1 VAEKQHLLTIA
12 LEDYFQVQ
20 AFHNLIPQGQWYRFE
35 TRLES
40 NTHKALALLDRF
52 GMRATFFVTGWIGD
66 QYPELVRMV
75 AERGHEIASQGYYH
89 KSVRQMEPAE
99 FRDDLA
105 RAREALE
112 RAAGT
117 RVLGHR
123 VARRWFAPRDLWALE
138 VLAKEGY
145 AYDAS
150 VGPLFRR
157 FASEPW
163 RRFQHRLR
171 FGERELWEFP
181 VPTSSVLGWHFPI
194 GGGNYYRQFPHRF
207 MKRAVEHWHQSY
219 TAPFVMYFHLWELD
233 PEQPKIKAAS
243 MLTRIRH
250 YRNLGKMPWVLEDYF
265 SRYRFTSIA
274 DYLGIRNQ
282 ESGNRGQGSGV
293 GDQGSETQVALSSQG
308 SAVRVFAPGY
318 SSLTAD
324 PRSLPSVSSLTPDP
338 RHLTPVPVSVV
349 VPCCNEELI
358 LPYLANT
365 LRRVQAS
372 LAESYRLQFVFV
384 DDGSADGT
392 WSALHTLFG
401 QWPNTTIL
409 RHERNR
415 GVAAAIRTGISQAA
429 TEIVCSI
436 DCDCT
441 YDPHELGA
449 MIPLLTDGVDLVTA
463 SPYHPQGHVRNVPA
477 WRLSLSRT
485 ASFLYRR
492 VLRQKL
498 FTYTSCFRVY
508 RRSAVLDLD
517 VRENGYL
524 GIAETLAQLD
534 RAGSTIVEYPA
545 TLEVRLLGRSKLKI
559 YRTILGH
566 LRLIARLLAMKIYQ
580 PPVRKAH
587 DPASPAASDRVT
599 APDKA
604 HAQRTTA

>member
-1 VAEKQHLLTIA
+1 MDAPVEKQHLLTIA

-35 TRLES
+35 TRLER
-40 NTHKALALLDRF
+40 NTHKALAMLDRF
-52 GMRATFFVTGWIGD
+52 GIRATFFAPGWIAD

-89 KSVRQMEPAE
+89 RSVRQMEPSE

-112 RAAGT
+112 RAGDT
-117 RVLGHR
+117 RVLGYR
-123 VARRWFAPRDLWALE
+123 VAHRWFAPCDLWALQ
-138 VLAKEGY
+138 VLAEEGY

-157 FASEPW
+157 FADEPW
-163 RRFQHRLR
+163 RRFPHRLR
-171 FGERELWEFP
+171 FGQRELYEFP
-181 VPTSSVLGWHFPI
+181 VPTSSMLGWHFPI
-194 GGGNYYRQFPHRF
+194 GGGNYYRQLPHRF
-207 MKRAVEHWHQSY
+207 MKRAVERWHRRYS
-219 TAPFVMYFHLWELD
+219 APFVMYFHIWELD

-243 MLTRIRH
+243 VLTRIRH
-250 YRNLGKMPWVLEDYF
+250 YRNLDKMPGVLEDYF
-265 SRYRFTSIA
+265 SHYRFTSIA
-274 DYLGIRNQ
+274 DYLGI
-282 ESGNRGQGSGV
+282 GSGIR
-293 GDQGSETQVALSSQG
+293 DQGSRITDSLRRTPSPRTRSPAPCRLAPVAS
-308 SAVRVFAPGY
+308 P
-318 SSLTAD
+318 
-324 PRSLPSVSSLTPDP
+324 TPDP
-338 RHLTPVPVSVV
+338 RPLTPVPVTVV

-365 LRRVQAS
+365 LGRVQAS
-372 LAESYRLQFVFV
+372 LADRYRLHFVFV

-392 WSALHTLFG
+392 WSALHSLFG
-401 QWPNTTIL
+401 QWRNATIL

-415 GVAAAIRTGISQAA
+415 GVAAAILTGIREAK

-441 YDPHELGA
+441 YDPHEMGA

-463 SPYHPQGHVRNVPA
+463 SPYHPQGQVRNVPA

-508 RRSAVLDLD
+508 RRAAVLDLD
-517 VRENGYL
+517 MRENGYL
-524 GIAETLAQLD
+524 GIAEMLALLD

-559 YRTILGH
+559 YRTIFGH
-566 LRLIARLLAMKIYQ
+566 LRLIARLLVMKTFQ
-580 PPVRKAH
+580 PPARKALAH
-587 DPASPAASDRVT
+587 DRAMPAPSSRVSEAS
-599 APDKA
+599 

>member
-1 VAEKQHLLTIA
+1 VAEKRHLLTIA

-20 AFHNLIPQGQWYRFE
+20 AFQNLIPQGQWYRFE

-40 NTHKALALLDRF
+40 NTRKALALLDRF
-52 GMRATFFVTGWIGD
+52 AMRATFFVTGWIGD

-89 KSVRQMEPAE
+89 KSVRQMDPAE

-112 RAAGT
+112 KAGGT

-181 VPTSSVLGWHFPI
+181 VPTANVLGWHFPI
-194 GGGNYYRQFPHRF
+194 GGGNYYRQFPHRL
-207 MKRAVEHWHQSY
+207 MKRAFEHWHLSY
-219 TAPFVMYFHLWELD
+219 SAPFVMYFHIWELD

-243 MLTRIRH
+243 MLARIRH
-250 YRNLGKMPWVLEDYF
+250 YRNLGKIQWVLEDYF

-274 DYLGIRNQ
+274 DYLGIGNQ
-282 ESGNRGQGSGV
+282 ESGIR
-293 GDQGSETQVALSSQG
+293 DQGPGTRVALSNRA
-308 SAVRVFAPGY
+308 SAVRVFEPHAHAPNPEPQTP
-318 SSLTAD
+318 TAASD
-324 PRSLPSVSSLTPDP
+324 SRFLIPDSCN
-338 RHLTPVPVSVV
+338 VSVV

-365 LRRVQAS
+365 LKRVQAS

-392 WSALHTLFG
+392 WGALHTLFG
-401 QWPNTTIL
+401 QWPNATIL

-415 GVAAAIRTGISQAA
+415 GVAAAIRTGISQAT

-449 MIPLLTDGVDLVTA
+449 MIPLLTGGVDLVTA

-566 LRLIARLLAMKIYQ
+566 LWLIARLLAMKIYQ
-580 PPVRKAH
+580 PPARKAH
-587 DPASPAASDRVT
+587 DPSSAAAPDRVP

>member
-1 VAEKQHLLTIA
+1 LTIA
-12 LEDYFQVQ
+12 LEDYFQVE
-20 AFHNLIPQGQWYRFE
+20 AFHDLIPQEQWYRFE
-35 TRLES
+35 SRLERNAS
-40 NTHKALALLDRF
+40 KALTLLDRF
-52 GMRATFFVTGWIGD
+52 AIRATFFVPGWIGD
-66 QYPELVRMV
+66 QYPELVRTV

-89 KSVRQMEPAE
+89 KSVGKMEPAE

-112 RAAGT
+112 KAAGT
-117 RVLGHR
+117 RVLGYRAAHR
-123 VARRWFAPRDLWALE
+123 WLAPGDLWALE

-163 RRFQHRLR
+163 RRFPHRLR

-181 VPTSSVLGWHFPI
+181 VPTSSVLGWRFPI

-207 MKRAVEHWHQSY
+207 MKRAFEHWHQNYS
-219 TAPFVMYFHLWELD
+219 APFVMYFHIWELD
-233 PEQPKIKAAS
+233 PDQPKIKAAS

-274 DYLGIRNQ
+274 DHLGIRGQ
-282 ESGNRGQGSGV
+282 ETGVRGQELGSGTKV
-293 GDQGSETQVALSSQG
+293 ASSGQGTA
-308 SAVRVFAPGY
+308 ARVFEVR
-318 SSLTAD
+318 SSSN
-324 PRSLPSVSSLTPDP
+324 PEPQIPKSSSLTPGP
-338 RHLTPVPVSVV
+338 RSLTPVCVV

-365 LRRVQAS
+365 LKRVQAS
-372 LAESYRLQFVFV
+372 LSNSYPLQFVFV

-415 GVAAAIRTGISQAA
+415 GVAAAIRTGICQAT

-449 MIPLLTDGVDLVTA
+449 MIPLLTDGIDLVTA

-524 GIAETLAQLD
+524 GIAEMLAQLD
-534 RAGSTIVEYPA
+534 RAGSMIVEYPA

-566 LRLIARLLAMKIYQ
+566 LRLIARLLAMKISG
-580 PPVRKAH
+580 PPARKAH
-587 DPASPAASDRVT
+587 DPAAPESVPA
-599 APDKA
+599 PEEA